1 MGAHTTSVTV
11 LDRSAAAQKRAGDNN
26 TKPEAGAKGGG
37 DATRNA
43 QRGSSRDSLLD
54 QIIRFF
60 ASLRLTVVLLGLG
73 LVLVFAG
80 TLAQVDLGL
89 LKAQNEFF
97 RSFVVYWTPKGS
109 WASFLPARMPVLPGG
124 YAVGG
129 LLLINLITAHFT
141 RFKWTRKKMG
151 IWLTHVGLILLLL
164 GQLLTDI
171 LSRESHMW
179 LNQGQAKNYSDSSS
193 HSELAVVDTTSPDY
207 DDVVVFPQKLLTQQ
221 QELGHEKLPFKVHVK
236 DYFINS
242 EPQVRA
248 PMVDK
253 ALPQATR
260 GVASRIEFAQRS
272 PAIKMDEAN
281 IAATVVEV
289 LTDEGSLGTWVL
301 SNWLTEEKPFQA
313 IQLGLRKQLGEKM
326 AADLC
331 NTLAEPQEF
340 TFRGHTYQLALRPV
354 RFYQPFSIQLQRFSH
369 DRYRGTDIPKNFS
382 SRVRVTRPAT
392 GEDREVLIYMNSPLR
407 YDGETFYQAGFD
419 DVDPGVTIL
428 QVVHNPSWLT
438 PYLSCIL
445 VALGLVVQF
454 GTHLAGFIA
463 KRRTA

>member
-1 MGAHTTSVTV
+1 
-11 LDRSAAAQKRAGDNN
+11 
-26 TKPEAGAKGGG
+26 
-37 DATRNA
+37 
-43 QRGSSRDSLLD
+43 
-54 QIIRFF
+54 
-60 ASLRLTVVLLGLG
+60 
-73 LVLVFAG
+73 
-80 TLAQVDLGL
+80 
-89 LKAQNEFF
+89 
-97 RSFVVYWTPKGS
+97 
-109 WASFLPARMPVLPGG
+109 
-124 YAVGG
+124 
-129 LLLINLITAHFT
+129 
-141 RFKWTRKKMG
+141 
-151 IWLTHVGLILLLL
+151 
-164 GQLLTDI
+164 
-171 LSRESHMW
+171 
-179 LNQGQAKNYSDSSS
+179 
-193 HSELAVVDTTSPDY
+193 
-207 DDVVVFPQKLLTQQ
+207 
-221 QELGHEKLPFKVHVK
+221 
-236 DYFINS
+236 
-242 EPQVRA
+242 
-248 PMVDK
+248 
-253 ALPQATR
+253 
-260 GVASRIEFAQRS
+260 
-272 PAIKMDEAN
+272 MDEAN

>member
-1 MGAHTTSVTV
+1 MGPQTTSATV
-11 LDRSAAAQKRAGDNN
+11 LDRSAAARKRAGERPRQ
-26 TKPEAGAKGGG
+26 KAAG
-37 DATRNA
+37 DATGDA
-43 QRGSSRDSLLD
+43 EQGSWPDNLLD

-60 ASLRLTVVLLGLG
+60 SSLRLTVVLLALG

-97 RSFVVYWTPKGS
+97 RSFVVYWMPKGS
-109 WASFLPARMPVLPGG
+109 WSTFLPARVPVLPGG
-124 YAVGG
+124 YTVGG
-129 LLLINLITAHFT
+129 LLLINLVTAHFT
-141 RFKWTRKKMG
+141 RFKWTRKKIG

-164 GQLLTDI
+164 GQLLSDI

-179 LNQGQAKNYSDSSS
+179 LSQGQGKNYSDSSS
-193 HSELAVVDTTSPDY
+193 RSELAVVDTTSPDY
-207 DDVVVFPQKLLTQQ
+207 DDVVVFPQKMLTHKE
-221 QELGHEKLPFKVHVK
+221 ELRHEKLPFRLRVK

-248 PMVDK
+248 PMMDK
-253 ALPQATR
+253 APPQASR
-260 GVASRIEFAQRS
+260 GVASHMEFAQRP

-281 IAATVVEV
+281 IPATVVEV
-289 LTDEGSLGTWVL
+289 DTDEGSLGTWVL

-326 AADLC
+326 ANDLC
-331 NTLAEPQEF
+331 NTLSEPQEF
-340 TFRGHTYQLALRPV
+340 TLRGHTYRLALRPV
-354 RFYQPFSIQLQRFSH
+354 RFYNPFSIQLLRFSH

-382 SRVRVTRPAT
+382 SRVRVARPDT
-392 GEDREVLIYMNSPLR
+392 GEDREVLIYMNNPLR
-407 YDGETFYQAGFD
+407 YGGQTFYQAGFD

-454 GTHLAGFIA
+454 GTHLAGFIR
-463 KRRTA
+463 KRRAA